1 MIQPTKMTK
10 PERSAVS
17 LYVDAMRMI
26 EWDLHEVLMDLRTIP
41 KGWNQIATDPYPT
54 HPKKTRV
61 TLWVD
66 ADVVRAF
73 KGLGR
78 GYQSRMNR
86 VLRAWML
93 ARAAKLVEGPD
104 TTDFILHPERI
115 EEEQRRKRPEWGEME
130 KVFRE
135 VEERQEER
143 ERQAQ
148 RERGGE

>member
-1 MIQPTKMTK
+1 MHKPTKMTK
-10 PERSAVS
+10 AQLLATS
-17 LYVDAMRMI
+17 LYIDAMRMI
-26 EWDLHEVLMDLRTIP
+26 EWDLHEALMDKRTVP
-41 KGWNQIATDPYPT
+41 LGWQEIATKPYPT

-86 VLRAWML
+86 VLRAWLL

-104 TTDFILHPERI
+104 TTDYILNPERI
-115 EEEQRRKRPEWGEME
+115 EELQRWKRPNWGDTEQE
-130 KVFRE
+130 I
-135 VEERQEER
+135 ERSR
-143 ERQAQ
+143 R
-148 RERGGE
+148 